1 MLAVAAGSLAALLA
15 VRKRVAASSLAP
27 SQCNP
32 SLCVVVKR
40 SCVCIS
46 TTYTPHVRELLY
58 PPQRRDSRVYIE
70 LARDD
75 CRTLAARAAAPIKTP
90 LLQALSRCLL
100 CYVLLVLRV
109 KEPATTNREGKPR
122 EEVRGRERL
131 LFYLTSATRLSCFVL
146 PRRRDRARS
155 TFRRLT
161 EQKTIDRTR
170 EHRGR
175 LPLPSKISFC

>member
-90 LLQALSRCLL
+90 LLEALSRCLL

-122 EEVRGRERL
+122 EEVRGREASVLPYLGSPPL
-131 LFYLTSATRLSCFVL
+131 LFRSPSSEGPGAVHV
-146 PRRRDRARS
+146 S
-155 TFRRLT
+155 TF
-161 EQKTIDRTR
+161 DRTKDYR
-170 EHRGR
+170 
-175 LPLPSKISFC
+175 PNS